1 MWRTELIVVGV
12 LLLSLN
18 GAAWNNGPA
27 GNAATDQASECAA
40 PAYATHDWIADHALD
55 FLPDAEK
62 AWLLPHRALY
72 LTGTEAPDNDDIAA
86 ACGAPHT
93 GYDDR
98 RRGHSVDWDDA
109 HTEMFVTRAAARA
122 EEEYSKAVIA
132 FSANRPSDAAFYLG
146 AMAHYIGDV
155 SQYGHTYP
163 DEAHHSDYE
172 GWVRT
177 RTDSQN
183 EGVFEATLVADGL
196 VRRRPFTAVKMI
208 SKATSEGQGVI
219 LPATTMDSLYTTRPP
234 TFVASVGAS
243 LNLGVNVLADVL
255 HTFFLNVVDE
265 AGP

>member
-1 MWRTELIVVGV
+1 MRVAPRLIQTP
-12 LLLSLN
+12 
-18 GAAWNNGPA
+18 WNNGPA

-132 FSANRPSDAAFYLG
+132 FSANRPSEDAALQVCRPRATLRVG
-146 AMAHYIGDV
+146 
-155 SQYGHTYP
+155 T
-163 DEAHHSDYE
+163 
-172 GWVRT
+172 RT
-177 RTDSQN
+177 RA
-183 EGVFEATLVADGL
+183 E
-196 VRRRPFTAVKMI
+196 
-208 SKATSEGQGVI
+208 
-219 LPATTMDSLYTTRPP
+219 SLSGRPP
-234 TFVASVGAS
+234 PRTGRPPSALTDAS
-243 LNLGVNVLADVL
+243 LRGLA
-255 HTFFLNVVDE
+255 
-265 AGP
+265 